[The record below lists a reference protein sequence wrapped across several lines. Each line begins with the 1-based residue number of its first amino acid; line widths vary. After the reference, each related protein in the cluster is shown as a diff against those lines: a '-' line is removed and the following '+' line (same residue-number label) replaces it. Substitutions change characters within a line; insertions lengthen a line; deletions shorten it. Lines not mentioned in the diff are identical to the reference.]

1 MFDEIYDSI
10 NWRHHP
16 WKLAAIAVVTLVLL
30 IFTTRMV
37 AAFHLKR
44 NTLARAVPLVRTI
57 QAQASAAT
65 EKIYL
70 PGFVM
75 PWHGAAVYARAK
87 GYVKFW
93 YVDIGYHVHKG
104 DVLAVIERPELDA
117 ELNQAEAYLKVAT
130 AQNDLA
136 QITAKR
142 WVNLLKTDSV
152 SRQATDDKTYG
163 AAALT
168 AAMFQARA
176 NVNKLRAYVEFESV
190 VAPFDGVISSRQTD
204 IGDLINIGS
213 NPAEAQPLF
222 QIVQSDK
229 LRLYVNVPQT
239 YSTKITPN
247 MTVYLRFAEHP
258 GRVFTGKLLK
268 TAENIDSVLQ
278 TLQAEFWV
286 DNQDGTLYPGGYA
299 MVEIPIQHN
308 KESVIIPVN
317 TLIFQAAGLQVAAL
331 DATQHVILKNIEIST
346 DFGKKVKID
355 HGIQP
360 GECIILNPPDSLH
373 AGQQVRVVDANP
385 KTAL

>member
-1 MFDEIYDSI
+1 MFDEMYESI
-10 NWRHHP
+10 NWRKHR
-16 WKLAAIAVVTLVLL
+16 WQWIGIAVVILVVV
-30 IFTTRMV
+30 IFTVRIF
-37 AAFHLKR
+37 AYWRLKG
-44 NTLARAVPLVRTI
+44 NTLASSVPLVRTI
-57 QAQASAAT
+57 TAQNSTAT

-75 PWHGAAVYARAK
+75 PWHGATVYARAK
-87 GYVKFW
+87 GYLKFW
-93 YVDIGYHVHKG
+93 YVDIGYHVRKG
-104 DVLAVIERPELDA
+104 DVLAVIDRPELDA
-117 ELNQAEAYLKVAT
+117 QLHEAESYLNYAT

-152 SRQATDDKTYG
+152 SKQATDDKTYG
-163 AAALT
+163 AASL
-168 AAMFQARA
+168 AATMFQARA
-176 NVNKLRAYVEFESV
+176 NFNKLRAFVNFETV

-268 TAENIDSVLQ
+268 TAENIDASLQ

-286 DNQDGTLYPGGYA
+286 DNRDGVLFPGGYT
-299 MVEIPIQHN
+299 MVEIPIEHPQA
-308 KESVIIPVN
+308 SVILPVN
-317 TLIFQAAGLQVAAL
+317 TLIFQAAGLQI
-331 DATQHVILKNIEIST
+331 ATVDDTGHVVFKNIDIAT
-346 DFGKKVKID
+346 DFGKKVRVE

-360 GECIILNPPDSLH
+360 GEHIIINPPDSLY
-373 AGQQVRVVDANP
+373 AGQRVDRVDANIQ
-385 KTAL
+385 TEL

>member
-1 MFDEIYDSI
+1 MFDDVYESL
-10 NWRHHP
+10 NWRNHR
-16 WKLAAIAVVTLVLL
+16 WQWIGIAVVCLVLI
-30 IFTTRMV
+30 IFTVRAF
-37 AAFHLKR
+37 AAWHLKR
-44 NTLARAVPLVRTI
+44 NTVVNSVPLVRTI
-57 QAQASAAT
+57 HAPHGPAT

-75 PWHGAAVYARAK
+75 PWHGAAVYARAN
-87 GYVKFW
+87 GYLKFW

-104 DVLAVIERPELDA
+104 DVLAVIDRPELDA
-117 ELNQAEAYLKVAT
+117 EFSEAEAYLKYAI

-163 AAALT
+163 AASLGAS
-168 AAMFQARA
+168 MFQARA
-176 NVNKLRAYVEFESV
+176 NLNKLQAYVNFEAV
-190 VAPFDGVISSRQTD
+190 VAPFDGVITARQTD
-204 IGDLINIGS
+204 IGDLINNGS
-213 NPAEAQPLF
+213 NPTEAQPLF

-286 DNQDGTLYPGGYA
+286 DNSDGTLFPGGYT
-299 MVEIPIQHN
+299 MVEIPIRHT
-308 KESVIIPVN
+308 EGMVTLPVN
-317 TLIFQAAGLQVAAL
+317 TLIFRAEGLQVATV
-331 DATQHVILKNIEIST
+331 DATNHVRLKNIEIST
-346 DFGKKVKID
+346 DLGRKVRIN
-355 HGIQP
+355 HGIRP
-360 GECIILNPPDSLH
+360 GERIILNPPDSLYS
-373 AGQQVRVVDANP
+373 GQRVRVVEANT
-385 KTAL
+385 KTVL

>member
-1 MFDEIYDSI
+1 MFDDMYESF
-10 NWRHHP
+10 NWRRHP
-16 WKLAAIAVVTLVLL
+16 WKWVAIAVVTLVIV
-30 IFTTRMV
+30 IFALRML
-37 AAFHLKR
+37 AAWHLKR
-44 NTLARAVPLVRTI
+44 HTLENAAPLVRTM
-57 QAQASAAT
+57 QAETGVAT

-75 PWHGAAVYARAK
+75 PWHGATVYARAK
-87 GYVKFW
+87 GYLKFW
-93 YVDIGYHVHKG
+93 YVDIGYHVRKG
-104 DVLAVIERPELDA
+104 DVLAVVDRPELDA
-117 ELNQAEAYLKVAT
+117 QLYEAEAYLKVAT

-168 AAMFQARA
+168 AAMYQARA
-176 NVNKLRAYVEFESV
+176 NFNKLRAYVDFETV
-190 VAPFDGVISSRQTD
+190 VAPFDGVITSRQTD

-213 NPAEAQPLF
+213 EPAEAQPLF

-239 YSTKITPN
+239 YSTKITPK
-247 MTVYLRFAEHP
+247 MKVHLRFAEHP
-258 GRVFTGKLLK
+258 GRVFTGKLMK

-286 DNQDGTLYPGGYA
+286 DNRDGTLYPGGYT
-299 MVEIPIQHN
+299 MVELPIKQT
-308 KESVIIPVN
+308 KGSVILPVN
-317 TLIFQAAGLQVAAL
+317 TLIFQAAGLQVAIV
-331 DATQHVILKNIEIST
+331 DATNHVVLKNIEVGT
-346 DFGKKVKID
+346 DFGKVVQIE

-360 GECIILNPPDSLH
+360 GERIILNPPDSLYS
-373 AGQQVRVVDANP
+373 GQLVRVVKSNIR
-385 KTAL
+385 TSL

>member
-1 MFDEIYDSI
+1 MFDEMYESI
-10 NWRHHP
+10 NWRKHR
-16 WKLAAIAVVTLVLL
+16 WQWIGIAVVILVVV
-30 IFTTRMV
+30 IFTVRIF
-37 AAFHLKR
+37 AYWRLKG
-44 NTLARAVPLVRTI
+44 NTLASSVPLVRTI
-57 QAQASAAT
+57 TAQNSTAT

-75 PWHGAAVYARAK
+75 PWHGATVYARAK
-87 GYVKFW
+87 GYLKFW
-93 YVDIGYHVHKG
+93 YVDIGYHVRKG
-104 DVLAVIERPELDA
+104 DVLAVIDRPELDA
-117 ELNQAEAYLKVAT
+117 QLHEAESYLNYAT

-152 SRQATDDKTYG
+152 SKQATDDKTYG
-163 AAALT
+163 AASL
-168 AAMFQARA
+168 AATMFQARA
-176 NVNKLRAYVEFESV
+176 NFNKLRAFVNFETV

-268 TAENIDSVLQ
+268 TAENIDASLQ

-286 DNQDGTLYPGGYA
+286 DNRDGVLFPGGYT
-299 MVEIPIQHN
+299 MVEIPIEHPQA
-308 KESVIIPVN
+308 SVILPVN
-317 TLIFQAAGLQVAAL
+317 TLIFQAAGLQI
-331 DATQHVILKNIEIST
+331 ATVDDTGYVIFKNIDIAT
-346 DFGKKVKID
+346 DFGKKVRVE

-360 GECIILNPPDSLH
+360 GEHIIINPPDSLY
-373 AGQQVRVVDANP
+373 AGQRVDRVDANIQ
-385 KTAL
+385 TEL

>member
-1 MFDEIYDSI
+1 MFDDIYENL
-10 NWRHHP
+10 NWRRHR
-16 WKLAAIAVVTLVLL
+16 WQWIAIAVVSLVVV
-30 IFTTRMV
+30 IFVFRMV
-37 AAFHLKR
+37 AAQHLKR
-44 NTLARAVPLVRTI
+44 QTLDNAIPLVRTI
-57 QAQASAAT
+57 PAKAGAVA

-75 PWHGAAVYARAK
+75 PWHGATVYARAK
-87 GYVKFW
+87 GYLKFW

-104 DVLAVIERPELDA
+104 DVLAVIDRPELDA
-117 ELNQAEAYLKVAT
+117 QLYEAEAYLKVAT

-176 NVNKLRAYVEFESV
+176 NFNKLRAYVDFETV
-190 VAPFDGVISSRQTD
+190 VAPFDGVITSRLTD

-213 NPAEAQPLF
+213 EPAEAQPLF

-247 MTVYLRFAEHP
+247 MTVYMRFAEHP
-258 GRVFTGKLLK
+258 GRVFTGKLMK

-286 DNQDGTLYPGGYA
+286 DNRDGTLFPGGYT
-299 MVEIPIQHN
+299 MVELPITHS
-308 KESVIIPVN
+308 EGSVILPVN
-317 TLIFQAAGLQVAAL
+317 TLVFQAAAA
-331 DATQHVILKNIEIST
+331 
-346 DFGKKVKID
+346 
-355 HGIQP
+355 
-360 GECIILNPPDSLH
+360 C
-373 AGQQVRVVDANP
+373 
-385 KTAL
+385 

>member
-1 MFDEIYDSI
+1 
-10 NWRHHP
+10 
-16 WKLAAIAVVTLVLL
+16 
-30 IFTTRMV
+30 
-37 AAFHLKR
+37 
-44 NTLARAVPLVRTI
+44 
-57 QAQASAAT
+57 
-65 EKIYL
+65 
-70 PGFVM
+70 M
-75 PWHGAAVYARAK
+75 PWHGATVYARAK
-87 GYVKFW
+87 GYLKFW
-93 YVDIGYHVHKG
+93 YVDIGYHVRKG
-104 DVLAVIERPELDA
+104 DVLAVIDRPELDA
-117 ELNQAEAYLKVAT
+117 QLHEAESYLSYAT

-152 SRQATDDKTYG
+152 SKQATDDKTYG
-163 AAALT
+163 AASL
-168 AAMFQARA
+168 AATMFQARA
-176 NVNKLRAYVEFESV
+176 NFNKLRAFVNFETV

-268 TAENIDSVLQ
+268 TAENIDASLQ

-286 DNQDGTLYPGGYA
+286 DNRDGVLFPGGYT
-299 MVEIPIQHN
+299 MVEIPIEHPQA
-308 KESVIIPVN
+308 SVILPVN
-317 TLIFQAAGLQVAAL
+317 TLIFQAAGLQI
-331 DATQHVILKNIEIST
+331 ATVDDTGHVVFKNIDIAT
-346 DFGKKVKID
+346 DFGKKVRVE

-360 GECIILNPPDSLH
+360 GEHIIINPPDSLY
-373 AGQQVRVVDANP
+373 AGQRVDRVDANIQ
-385 KTAL
+385 TEL